1 MEERAGAKRTQA
13 AKNGRITLCAVMR
26 NEERTVAR
34 MLASVAD
41 ALGGDLVAVLLV
53 DTGSTD
59 ETIAVSEETLRGL
72 HKSGGIEWRIFED
85 EWVNFG
91 VNRTRMLDQARTMS
105 GAYLLLLDCD
115 MTLTASGPVPD
126 LEGAG
131 YMLEVEG
138 DASTA
143 YWTTR
148 LVSAAHEWKFVGST
162 HEVLQNSGG
171 LPKLDVLTVHHHH
184 DGGYRHD
191 KFDRDRRLLEEAV
204 RDDPTDARSAFYLA
218 QTYRDLGSPLK
229 AAKAYDRRAALG
241 GWDEEVYFSLYQA
254 GLLRRSIEGLLLA
267 FESCPRRGEALYE
280 VLGLMRQQ
288 EMWRTA
294 HALATYGRDLEM
306 PAGDVLFLEPWIYDW
321 GLKFEYSITSYWVG
335 DPEACVR
342 MSEML
347 LGRTDLPPAFRT
359 AAEQN
364 AALGRAAS
372 A

>member
-1 MEERAGAKRTQA
+1 MEERVGAKRTQA
-13 AKNGRITLCAVMR
+13 AKNGRITLCALMR

-34 MLASVAD
+34 MLGSVAE
-41 ALGGDLVAVLLV
+41 ALGRDLTAVLLV

-59 ETIAVSEETLRGL
+59 KTVDVAEETLRGL

-85 EWVNFG
+85 PWVNFG
-91 VNRTRMLDQARTMS
+91 VNRTSMLDQARTMS

-115 MTLTASGPVPD
+115 MTLSASGRVPD
-126 LEGAG
+126 LDGDG

-138 DASTA
+138 DSTTA

-148 LVSAAHEWKFVGST
+148 LISTAREWRFVGAT
-162 HEVLQNSGG
+162 HEVLEGSGG

-191 KFDRDRRLLEEAV
+191 KFERDRRLLEEAV
-204 RDDPTDARSAFYLA
+204 RNDPTDARSAFYLA
-218 QTYRDLGSPLK
+218 QTYRDLGVPLK
-229 AAKAYDRRAALG
+229 AAQFYDRRAAMG
-241 GWDEEVYFSLYQA
+241 GWDEEVYYSRYQA

-267 FESCPRRGEALYE
+267 FEGCPRRGEALYE
-280 VLGLMRQQ
+280 ALGLMRQQ

-306 PAGDVLFLEPWIYDW
+306 PADHVLFLEPWIYDW

-335 DPEACVR
+335 DPEASLR
-342 MSEML
+342 MSETL
-347 LGRTDLPPAFRT
+347 LGRTDLPEAFRT

-372 A
+372 P